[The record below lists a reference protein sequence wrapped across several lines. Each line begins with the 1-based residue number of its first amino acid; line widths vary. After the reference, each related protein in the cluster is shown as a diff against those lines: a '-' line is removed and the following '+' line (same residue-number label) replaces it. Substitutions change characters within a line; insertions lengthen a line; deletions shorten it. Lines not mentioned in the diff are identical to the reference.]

1 MIYDVNTNCKP
12 VTINLNVESINN
24 DKRKL
29 IVAGFDTENINTIYF
44 FREIFVL
51 DKQDFTFNLPLSPK
65 VLHIVIYDFEEN
77 KPYEKNSVYFNVNEV
92 KINELKLKIL
102 NYHKRVIDFV
112 NFAINF
118 SLQAGYIKPDIYFDK
133 NKQYEIRFFEEIRD
147 VVTEEIIPTPAR
159 IHKTEN
165 YIEVSKAYFDK
176 LTIPSRVMILLH
188 EFAHNYLNVEQDN
201 EVEADIKGLKVY
213 LDCQFDVIQ
222 SIYAFTQIFY
232 DSKQAKERLDTIMS
246 YLSIYEQKKF
256 DKNYYKDIYDL
267 IKNT

>member
-1 MIYDVNTNCKP
+1 MIYNVNTNRNP
-12 VTINLNVESINN
+12 VVINLNVESINN

-29 IVAGFDTENINTIYF
+29 IIAGFDTEKKNTIYF
-44 FREIFVL
+44 FRELFVL
-51 DKQDFTFNLPLSPK
+51 EKQDFTFNLPLSPK
-65 VLHIVIYDFEEN
+65 TLHIVIYDFEEN
-77 KPYEKNSVYFNVNEV
+77 KPYEKSVHFIVNDL
-92 KINELKLKIL
+92 KTSDLKLKPL
-102 NYHKRVIDFV
+102 NYHKRVLDFV
-112 NFAINF
+112 EFAKNF
-118 SLQAGYIKPDIYFDK
+118 SLQAGYLLPDVYLDK
-133 NKQYEIRFFEEIRD
+133 NKQYEIRFFKEIRD
-147 VVTEEIIPTPAR
+147 VVTEEIIHTPAR
-159 IHKTEN
+159 IHKTEH

-176 LTIPSRVMILLH
+176 LTIPSRIMILLH

-256 DKNYYKDIYDL
+256 DKNYYKEIYDL